1 MKIVT
6 LLENTSRRPGLTP
19 ARGLS
24 FYVETAR
31 RKVLFD
37 MGPDASFLEN
47 ARALGIDLADV
58 DTAVLSHGH
67 SDHGG
72 GLAAFCAVNG
82 KAKIHLRRE
91 ALGAYYAVLPGQE
104 PNYIGLPE
112 TEGLAERFVF
122 TGNQEDLGDGLT
134 LFSGVEDDKALR
146 AVAPKLQEKTG
157 AGFRPD
163 GFAHEQHLLVEEGG
177 RAALLA
183 GCGHLGIVN
192 TLRAAER
199 RRAALL
205 IGCGHSGVVNILRAA
220 KRHLGRMPD
229 VVFGGF
235 HLFELAPGA
244 PEAEALLRA
253 TAEELRQGN
262 TVYYTGHCTGDWAY
276 ARLKEALGDR
286 LRPMDCGASAEL

>member
-6 LLENTSRRPGLTP
+6 LLENTARRPGLAA

-24 FYVETAR
+24 IYAETQR
-31 RKVLFD
+31 RRVLFD

-47 ARALGIDLADV
+47 ARTLGIDLAGV

-82 KAKIHLRRE
+82 KAKIYLRRE

-104 PNYIGLPE
+104 PNYIGLPVE
-112 TEGLAERFVF
+112 AAKVADRFYF
-122 TGNQEDLGDGLT
+122 TKAYEDLGDGLT
-134 LFSGVEDDKALR
+134 LFSGVEDDKSVR

-163 GFAHEQHLLVEEGG
+163 GFAHEQHLLVEENGK
-177 RAALLA
+177 AALLA

-192 TLRAAER
+192 TLRAAK
-199 RRAALL
+199 
-205 IGCGHSGVVNILRAA
+205 
-220 KRHLGRMPD
+220 KRLGRMPD

-235 HLFELAPGA
+235 HLFELDPEA
-244 PEAEALLRA
+244 PESQALINA
-253 TAEELRQGN
+253 TAAAMAEGD
-262 TVYYTGHCTGDWAY
+262 TIYYTGHCTGDWAY
-276 ARLKEALGDR
+276 ERLKEALGDR
-286 LRPMDCGASAEL
+286 LRPMDCGAAAEL

>member
-1 MKIVT
+1 MKIIT
-6 LLENTSRRPGLTP
+6 LLENTSSRPGLAA

-24 FYVETAR
+24 LYLEAAGR
-31 RKVLFD
+31 RVLFD

-47 ARALGIDLADV
+47 ARALGVDLSAV

-72 GLAAFCAVNG
+72 GLAAFCAVN
-82 KAKIHLRRE
+82 ARARIYLRRE

-104 PNYIGLPE
+104 PSYIGLPPE
-112 TEGLAERFVF
+112 PDALKGRFVF
-122 TGNQEDLGDGLT
+122 TGARETLGDGLT
-134 LFSGVEDDKALR
+134 LFSGVEDDPALR
-146 AVAPKLQEKTG
+146 AAAPKLQERTG
-157 AGFRPD
+157 EGFRPD
-163 GFAHEQHLLVEEGG
+163 GFAHEQHLLAEEDGK
-177 RAALLA
+177 AVLLA

-199 RRAALL
+199 R
-205 IGCGHSGVVNILRAA
+205 
-220 KRHLGRMPD
+220 LGRRPD

-235 HLFELAPGA
+235 HLFELKPGA

-253 TAEELRQGN
+253 TAEELRRGN
-262 TVYYTGHCTGDWAY
+262 TIYYTGHCTGDWAY
-276 ARLKEALGDR
+276 ERLRETLGDR

>member
-6 LLENTSRRPGLTP
+6 LLENTSRRPGLAA

-24 FYVETAR
+24 LYVETAGR
-31 RKVLFD
+31 RVLFD

-47 ARALGIDLADV
+47 AKALGVDLSAV

-72 GLAAFCAVNG
+72 GLAAFCEMND
-82 KAKIHLRRE
+82 KARIYLRRE

-104 PNYIGLPE
+104 PGYIGLPPE
-112 TEGLAERFVF
+112 AERLAERFVY
-122 TGNQEDLGDGLT
+122 TGDREDLGDGLT
-134 LFSGVEDDKALR
+134 LFSDVEDDKTLR
-146 AVAPKLQEKTG
+146 AVAPKLQERTG

-163 GFAHEQHLLVEEGG
+163 GFAHEQHLIVEENGK
-177 RAALLA
+177 AALLA

-192 TLRAAER
+192 TLRAA
-199 RRAALL
+199 
-205 IGCGHSGVVNILRAA
+205 
-220 KRHLGRMPD
+220 KRLLGRAPD

-235 HLFELAPGA
+235 HLFELKPDA
-244 PEAEALLRA
+244 PESQALMAA
-253 TAEELRQGN
+253 TAAELAEGD
-262 TVYYTGHCTGDWAY
+262 TVYYTGHCTGDWAFE
-276 ARLKEALGDR
+276 RLRETLGER

>member
-1 MKIVT
+1 MKIIT
-6 LLENTSRRPGLTP
+6 LLENTSRRPDLAA

-24 FYVETAR
+24 LYVETAE
-31 RKVLFD
+31 RKLLFD

-47 ARALGIDLADV
+47 ARALGVDLSAV
-58 DTAVLSHGH
+58 DLAVLSHGH

-72 GLAAFCAVNG
+72 GLAAFCKVNQT
-82 KAKIHLRRE
+82 AKIYLRRE

-104 PNYIGLPE
+104 PGYIGLPPE
-112 TEGLAERFVF
+112 AERLAERFVY
-122 TGNQEDLGDGLT
+122 TGDRETLGEGLT
-134 LFSGVEDDKALR
+134 LFSAVEDDRALR
-146 AVAPKLQEKTG
+146 AVAPKLQEKTRE
-157 AGFRPD
+157 GFRPD
-163 GFAHEQHLLVEEGG
+163 GFAHEQHLIVEENG

-199 RRAALL
+199 L
-205 IGCGHSGVVNILRAA
+205 
-220 KRHLGRMPD
+220 LGRRPD

-235 HLFELAPGA
+235 HLFELKPDA
-244 PEAEALLRA
+244 PESEALMAA
-253 TAEELRQGN
+253 TAAELQKGT

-276 ARLKEALGDR
+276 ERLQETLGDR

>member
-6 LLENTSRRPGLTP
+6 LLENTSRRSGLAA

-24 FYVETAR
+24 LYLETAR

-47 ARALGIDLADV
+47 ARVLGV
-58 DTAVLSHGH
+58 DISAVDAAVLSHGH

-72 GLAAFCAVNG
+72 GLAAFCKANQQ
-82 KAKIHLRRE
+82 AKIYLRRE

-104 PNYIGLPE
+104 PGYVGLPPE
-112 TEGLAERFVF
+112 AGDLAERFAY
-122 TGNQEDLGDGLT
+122 TGALERLDQGLT
-134 LFSGVEDDKALR
+134 LFSGVEDQPSLR
-146 AVAPKLQEKTG
+146 AAAPKLQEKTME
-157 AGFRPD
+157 GFRPD
-163 GFAHEQHLLVEEGG
+163 GFAHEQHLLAEEDGK
-177 RAALLA
+177 AVLLA

-199 RRAALL
+199 R
-205 IGCGHSGVVNILRAA
+205 
-220 KRHLGRMPD
+220 LGRRPD

-235 HLFELAPGA
+235 HLFELKPEA

-253 TAEELRQGN
+253 TAEELRRGN
-262 TVYYTGHCTGDWAY
+262 TIYYTGHCTGGWAY
-276 ARLKEALGDR
+276 ERLRETLGDR

>member
-24 FYVETAR
+24 LYVETAR

-47 ARALGIDLADV
+47 ARALGIDLAAV

-112 TEGLAERFVF
+112 TEGLAKRFVF

-134 LFSGVEDDKALR
+134 LFSGVEDDRALR

-199 RRAALL
+199 R
-205 IGCGHSGVVNILRAA
+205 
-220 KRHLGRMPD
+220 LGRRPG

-244 PEAEALLRA
+244 PEAEALVNA
-253 TAEELRQGN
+253 TAAELAKGT

-276 ARLKEALGDR
+276 GRLREVLGDR
-286 LRPMDCGASAEL
+286 MRAMDCGAWAEL

>member
-6 LLENTSRRPGLTP
+6 LLENTAHRPGLSA

-24 FYVETAR
+24 LYAETRR

-37 MGPDASFLEN
+37 MGPDGTFLEN
-47 ARALGIDLADV
+47 ARALGIDLSAV

-72 GLAAFCAVNG
+72 GLAAFCAVNSA
-82 KAKIHLRRE
+82 AKIYLRRE
-91 ALGAYYAVLPGQE
+91 ALGAYFAVLPGE
-104 PNYIGLPE
+104 APRYIGLPR
-112 TEGLAERFVF
+112 TLAMLSERFVF
-122 TGNQEDLGDGLT
+122 TGDREDLGDGLT
-134 LFSGVEDDKALR
+134 LFSDVEDDKTVR

-163 GFAHEQHLLVEEGG
+163 GFAHEQHLLIEENG

-192 TLRAAER
+192 T
-199 RRAALL
+199 
-205 IGCGHSGVVNILRAA
+205 LRAA

-235 HLFELAPGA
+235 HLFEVNPDA
-244 PEAEALLRA
+244 PETPALMDA
-253 TAEELRQGN
+253 TAAALSEGN
-262 TVYYTGHCTGDWAY
+262 TIYYTGHCTGDWAY
-276 ARLKEALGDR
+276 DRLSKTLGDR

>member
-6 LLENTSRRPGLTP
+6 LLENTSGRPVLAA

-24 FYVETAR
+24 LYVEAAG

-37 MGPDASFLEN
+37 MGPDASFLDN
-47 ARALGIDLADV
+47 ARALGIDLAAV
-58 DTAVLSHGH
+58 DAAVLSHGH

-72 GLAAFCAVNG
+72 GLAAFCAVNRG
-82 KAKIHLRRE
+82 ASIYLRRE

-112 TEGLAERFVF
+112 TAGLAERFVF
-122 TGNQEDLGDGLT
+122 TGEWETLDGGLT
-134 LFSGVEDDKALR
+134 LFSGVEDERTLR
-146 AVAPKLQEKTG
+146 AAAPKLQERTG
-157 AGFRPD
+157 EGFRPD
-163 GFAHEQHLLVEEGG
+163 GFAHEQHLLVEENG

-192 TLRAAER
+192 T
-199 RRAALL
+199 
-205 IGCGHSGVVNILRAA
+205 LRAA

-235 HLFELAPGA
+235 HLFELAPDA
-244 PEAEALLRA
+244 PESEALLAA
-253 TAEELRQGN
+253 TAAELAGGD

-276 ARLKEALGDR
+276 ARLREALGDR

>member
-24 FYVETAR
+24 LYVETAR

-47 ARALGIDLADV
+47 ARALGIDLAAV

-199 RRAALL
+199 R
-205 IGCGHSGVVNILRAA
+205 
-220 KRHLGRMPD
+220 LGRRPG

-244 PEAEALLRA
+244 PEAEALVNA
-253 TAEELRQGN
+253 TAAELAKGT

-276 ARLKEALGDR
+276 GRLREVLGDR
-286 LRPMDCGASAEL
+286 MRAMDCGAWAEL

>member
-24 FYVETAR
+24 LYLETAG
-31 RKVLFD
+31 RKVLLD

-47 ARALGIDLADV
+47 ARALGIDLAAV

-122 TGNQEDLGDGLT
+122 TGDQEDLGDGLT

-199 RRAALL
+199 R
-205 IGCGHSGVVNILRAA
+205 
-220 KRHLGRMPD
+220 LGRRPG

-244 PEAEALLRA
+244 PEAEALVNA
-253 TAEELRQGN
+253 TAAELAKGT

-276 ARLKEALGDR
+276 GRLREVLGDR
-286 LRPMDCGASAEL
+286 MRAMDCGAWAEL

>member
-6 LLENTSRRPGLTP
+6 LLENTSRRPGLAA

-24 FYVETAR
+24 LYVETAGR
-31 RKVLFD
+31 RVLFD

-47 ARALGIDLADV
+47 AKVLGVDLAAV

-72 GLAAFCAVNG
+72 GLAAFCEMND
-82 KAKIHLRRE
+82 KAKIYLRRE

-104 PNYIGLPE
+104 PGYIGLPPE
-112 TEGLAERFVF
+112 AAGLAERFVY
-122 TGNQEDLGDGLT
+122 TGDREDLGDGLM
-134 LFSGVEDDKALR
+134 LFSDVEDDKSLR
-146 AVAPKLQEKTG
+146 AVAPKLQERTG

-163 GFAHEQHLLVEEGG
+163 GFAHEQHLIVEENGK
-177 RAALLA
+177 AALLA

-192 TLRAAER
+192 TLRAA
-199 RRAALL
+199 
-205 IGCGHSGVVNILRAA
+205 
-220 KRHLGRMPD
+220 KRLLGRAPD

-235 HLFELAPGA
+235 HLFELRPDA
-244 PEAEALLRA
+244 PESQALMAA
-253 TAEELRQGN
+253 TAAELAEGD
-262 TVYYTGHCTGDWAY
+262 TVYYTGHCTGDWAFQ
-276 ARLKEALGDR
+276 RLRETLGER

>member
-6 LLENTSRRPGLTP
+6 LLENTARRPGLAA

-24 FYVETAR
+24 LYVETAR

-37 MGPDASFLEN
+37 MGPDGTFLEN
-47 ARALGIDLADV
+47 ARALGVDLAAV

-72 GLAAFCAVNG
+72 GLAAFCAVNPT
-82 KAKIHLRRE
+82 ANIYLRRE

-104 PNYIGLPE
+104 PNYIGLPPE
-112 TEGLAERFVF
+112 AEGAAERFVF
-122 TGNQEDLGDGLT
+122 TGDHEDLGDGLT
-134 LFSGVEDDKALR
+134 LLSAVEDDKALR

-163 GFAHEQHLLVEEGG
+163 GFAHEQHLLIEEDGK
-177 RAALLA
+177 AALLA

-192 TLRAAER
+192 TLRAAE
-199 RRAALL
+199 
-205 IGCGHSGVVNILRAA
+205 
-220 KRHLGRMPD
+220 KRLGRRPD

-235 HLFELAPGA
+235 HLFELRPDA
-244 PEAEALLRA
+244 PESRALTGA
-253 TAEELRQGN
+253 TAEVLAEGN

-276 ARLKEALGDR
+276 EQLKAVLGDR
-286 LRPMDCGASAEL
+286 LRPMDCGAAAEL